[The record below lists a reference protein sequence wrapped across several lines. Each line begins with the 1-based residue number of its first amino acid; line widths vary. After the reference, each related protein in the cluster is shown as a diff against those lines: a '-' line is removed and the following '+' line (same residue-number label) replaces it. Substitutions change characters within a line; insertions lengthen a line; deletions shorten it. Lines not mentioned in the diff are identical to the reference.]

1 MDPQAGS
8 FSAKIAEFNKID
20 LDGDV
25 TVPGAFP
32 DGRLVLVSQWAHN
45 SMRADGGGQQPVGV
59 AKLRQGFDG
68 EYADGV
74 YFSTY
79 AAQQTRQLVKEAG
92 PLLEWSYGFS
102 VKRSSTNYRD
112 LAQWPGARQL
122 LQELDVF
129 EVSPAVKGAG

>member
-1 MDPQAGS
+1 
-8 FSAKIAEFNKID
+8 
-20 LDGDV
+20 
-25 TVPGAFP
+25 
-32 DGRLVLVSQWAHN
+32 
-45 SMRADGGGQQPVGV
+45 
-59 AKLRQGFDG
+59 
-68 EYADGV
+68 DGV

-129 EVSPAVKGAG
+129 EVSPAVKGAGIGTMTVPGSAKKYPMADLEIRQIERNLRAAMAQP